1 MLYLYVYFVSSP
13 YLLLFDDDRVRGT
26 REKMI
31 LQVDLVRPIDGV
43 RLVLGENFLSEFL
56 LCFETVVIFYIIRL
70 GFIMDFMFEL

>member
-1 MLYLYVYFVSSP
+1 MVYIYVYFVSSP